1 MKEKKILEAK
11 AKIEEGIKLIND
23 TVDKIHELDK
33 SYSVGVDFVV
43 SYDGNNRCKIELIR
57 LDKHYLA

>member
-1 MKEKKILEAK
+1 MKEKEILEAK
-11 AKIEEGIKLIND
+11 AKIEEGIRLIND

-33 SYSVGVDFVV
+33 SYSVGVDFIV
-43 SYDGNNRCKIELIR
+43 SEDGNNRSKIELIR